1 MCYIVYLISI
11 ESLERLVLNMVL
23 VIKGS
28 VNMEKGTTALL
39 LGAFLEGMKIAG
51 TSLELYYSGLFTLS
65 LFF

>member
-1 MCYIVYLISI
+1 
-11 ESLERLVLNMVL
+11 MVL